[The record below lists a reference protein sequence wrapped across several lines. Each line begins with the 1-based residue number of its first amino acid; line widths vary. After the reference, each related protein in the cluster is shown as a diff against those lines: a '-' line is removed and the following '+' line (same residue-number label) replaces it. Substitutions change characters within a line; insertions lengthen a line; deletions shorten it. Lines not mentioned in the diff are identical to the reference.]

1 MSSRK
6 IIIEIDRSDIV
17 MLEVAVE
24 ERMKT
29 WKRTREYWEKVEE
42 NEGFDEVY
50 VEGEIEEANSLHE
63 AENMIQLWEDFSKT
77 ILNQIQ

>member
-1 MSSRK
+1 
-6 IIIEIDRSDIV
+6 

-42 NEGFDEVY
+42 NEGFDGVY

-63 AENMIQLWEDFSKT
+63 AQKMVEIWEVFSRDLFSQFEEKY
-77 ILNQIQ
+77 QM

>member
-1 MSSRK
+1 
-6 IIIEIDRSDIV
+6 

-42 NEGFDEVY
+42 NEGFEGVY

-63 AENMIQLWEDFSKT
+63 AQKMVGIWEVFSRDLFSQFEEKPQL
-77 ILNQIQ
+77 

>member
-42 NEGFDEVY
+42 NEGFDGVY